1 MKADFEEAGHE
12 DVGRKVAADLG
23 EMADAD
29 TIRAKRA
36 ELSVLAKTQVMTEVG

>member
-1 MKADFEEAGHE
+1 
-12 DVGRKVAADLG
+12 
-23 EMADAD
+23 MADTD